1 MKKIISSIC
10 LILMLSMLLSTA
22 CFADEGNY
30 DTLADW
36 NIKVAVPDGATA
48 VLKGNSYYIYAKK
61 TGYIPYVMIT
71 TYKYDSADKFISD
84 FTAYMQ
90 KQYSDLKV
98 TSEAAEKTIGGR
110 DCTEIDYS
118 YKVSG
123 YEVKDR
129 RVIIV
134 VDGLT
139 YMFASKEIE
148 KRGDTLGDMLE
159 QVVAGCEFL
168 TEETEEP
175 VELPEEHPDL
185 TEDNEESPK
194 GAGKT
199 PEPEEEPAEP
209 KDTSVLALLNAPV
222 DAYVHTQDDGMLKYW
237 IDLTGTVS
245 DDVVLHCWFRSGDPT
260 WYEKLYILEPVMD
273 DIGKSVIEVSRI
285 TDLEGN
291 DLTEGFKTL
300 KVRTYEDHITLVV
313 KRDKKTLAGGGDD
326 NILSGN
332 YRMEPAR
339 VSTAYEFRND
349 KGMLKYW
356 LEPGDSEMKLH
367 AMFRSGDPEYYEQ
380 TFILDTENA
389 EKDGE
394 FTLLVDKVLTEDG
407 QDVSD
412 WFTSLKLTEVQG
424 AYILDVERD
433 ESTLAGGAE
442 DNILTGTYMFEPKS
456 CLDPEKEGPCTPEE
470 LTAWARIKY
479 FTENAYYPPEAVTE
493 ENSNGTVTIQLYENT
508 GAGELPAHR
517 SVYALY
523 ILDADGNGFDAVTG
537 EEISLFR

>member
-36 NIKVAVPDGATA
+36 DIKVAVPDGATA

-98 TSEAAEKTIGGR
+98 ASEAARKTIGGK

-134 VDGLT
+134 FDGLT

-159 QVVAGCEFL
+159 QVVAGCKFL

-175 VELPEEHPDL
+175 VELPEEHPEL
-185 TEDNEESPK
+185 TEDNEE
-194 GAGKT
+194 A
-199 PEPEEEPAEP
+199 PENPEEP

-222 DAYVHTQDDGMLKYW
+222 DAYVYAQDDGMLKYW
-237 IDLTGTVS
+237 IDLTGTIS

-260 WYEKLYILEPVMD
+260 WYEKLYILEPAMND
-273 DIGKSVIEVSRI
+273 LGKSVIEVNRI

-300 KVRTYEDHITLVV
+300 RVRTYDDHITLVV
-313 KRDKKTLAGGGDD
+313 KRDKKSLAGGGDD

-356 LEPGDSEMKLH
+356 LEPGDPSMKLH

-394 FTLLVDKVLTEDG
+394 FTLLIDKVLTEDG
-407 QDVSD
+407 HDVSD

-424 AYILDVERD
+424 AYILNVKRD
-433 ESTLAGGAE
+433 EKTLAGGAE

-456 CLDPEKEGPCTPEE
+456 YLKPEKEGPYTPEE

-479 FTENAYYPPEAVTE
+479 FTENAFFPPEAE
-493 ENSNGTVTIQLYENT
+493 AKKNADGTVTIHLFEIVE
-508 GAGELPAHR
+508 AADIPAHTAT
-517 SVYALY
+517 YAWY
-523 ILDADGNGFDAVTG
+523 TVDKYGDGVNDITG
-537 EEISLFR
+537 EAVSLFR

>member
-1 MKKIISSIC
+1 MKKLISSIC
-10 LILMLSMLLSTA
+10 FILLLSMLLSTA
-22 CFADEGNY
+22 CFADEGNF

-36 NIKVAVPDGATA
+36 NLKVAVPDGATA
-48 VLKGNSYYIYAKK
+48 VLKGGNYYIYAKK

-98 TSEAAEKTIGGR
+98 TSKATEKTIGDK

-129 RVIIV
+129 RIIIV
-134 VDGLT
+134 FDGLT

-159 QVVAGCEFL
+159 QVVADCEFL
-168 TEETEEP
+168 TKAAEEP
-175 VELPEEHPDL
+175 VELPEENL
-185 TEDNEESPK
+185 ALSEEEEESP
-194 GAGKT
+194 
-199 PEPEEEPAEP
+199 ESSEEP

-222 DAYVHTQDDGMLKYW
+222 DAYVFTQDDGMLKYW

-260 WYEKLYILEPVMD
+260 WYEKLYILEPAMN
-273 DIGKSVIEVSRI
+273 DIGKSVIEVNKI

-300 KVRTYEDHITLVV
+300 RVRTYEDHITLVV
-313 KRDKKTLAGGGDD
+313 KRDKKSLAGGGDD
-326 NILSGN
+326 NILTGN

-339 VSTAYEFRND
+339 VSTTYEYRNND
-349 KGMLKYW
+349 GMLKYW
-356 LEPGDSEMKLH
+356 LEPDDSSIKLH

-380 TFILDTENA
+380 VFTLDTEDA

-394 FTLLVDKVLTEDG
+394 YTLQIYKVLTEEG

-412 WFTSLKLTEVQG
+412 WFTSLTLTEVQG
-424 AYILDVERD
+424 SYILNVKRD
-433 ESTLAGGAE
+433 EKTLAGGAE
-442 DNILTGTYMFEPKS
+442 DNILTGVYMFEPRS
-456 CLDPEKEGPCTPEE
+456 RLLPESKGPYSPEE
-470 LTAWARIKY
+470 LAKWARIEY
-479 FTENAYYPPEAVTE
+479 FMETGFFTPMADAKKNAD
-493 ENSNGTVTIQLYENT
+493 GTVTIHLYEIV
-508 GAGELPAHR
+508 AAADIPAHTAT
-517 SVYALY
+517 YAWY
-523 ILDADGNGFDAVTG
+523 TVDKYGDGVNDVTG
-537 EEISLFR
+537 EAVSLFH